1 MYFRGNLAMTETRG
15 VRNNNP
21 GNVRKGTAWNG
32 LDPEGSDP
40 DFCVFLTPQ
49 YGIRVI
55 AKLMFAYQDFHDL
68 NTIRGIVDRWA
79 PPSEN
84 DTDAY
89 AQFVAEHA
97 GWGIDTHLN
106 LHTMPQVLR
115 GMVVAIIAYEN
126 AGYAYDN
133 GVVTAGLQ
141 LAIN

>member
-1 MYFRGNLAMTETRG
+1 MTDTRG

-32 LDPEGSDP
+32 LDPEGVDSA
-40 DFCVFLTPQ
+40 FCVFVAPE

-68 NTIRGIVDRWA
+68 NTIRGIIDRWA

-84 DTDAY
+84 DTSVY
-89 AQFVAEHA
+89 AQFVAERA
-97 GWGIDTHLN
+97 NWGVDTHLI
-106 LHTMPQVLR
+106 LHTMPELLK

-126 AGYAYDN
+126 GGYAYSDAI
-133 GVVTAGLQ
+133 VDAGLK
-141 LAIN
+141 LALG